1 MTLSQFLTILRARWA
16 TVLLILLGS
25 VGLAIGVSLILPKQ
39 YTATATVVVDQ
50 TRPDPVTG
58 AAINA
63 GNPTPSFMSTQV
75 DILKSDR
82 VTQAVARK
90 LGMVDDPA
98 VRERWMSDTEG
109 RGSFEAWLTDKV
121 QLSLDVKPSRDSN
134 VISVSFKDADP
145 ENAARAANQFV
156 QSYLDVMVAL
166 RVDPAK
172 QYSSFFDSRARELR
186 ANVERAQSRLSA
198 YQREKGVVIAT
209 DGQIDVETAR
219 LNELSSQLV
228 ALQAVAAESS
238 SRQLQAQAGAGD
250 RLQEVINNPALAAL
264 RGDLTRAEAKLQ
276 ELNSR
281 LGENHPQ
288 VIEAKANISTL
299 RSQLNIE
306 TRRVTGSVG
315 VSDSINRRRE
325 AELRAALETQRQR
338 VLKLRTAREEGAVLV
353 KEVDAAQ
360 RAYDA
365 VLQRQSQTSLE
376 SQASQSAAH
385 VLAQAVAPYTP
396 SSPNLLRNAI
406 LAVVIGT
413 VLAIAAAIVSEY
425 VDRRVRTEDEVSDV
439 LGLPLLG
446 VLPKPGGKGRFAGP
460 RVPLVRGT
468 GMLRRL
474 PAPGKEA

>member
-16 TVLLILLGS
+16 TIIVILVLT
-25 VGLAIGVSLILPKQ
+25 VGLATGVSMVLPKQ

-58 AAINA
+58 AAAYA
-63 GNPTPSFMSTQV
+63 GNPTPAFMSTQV

-82 VTQAVARK
+82 VTQMVARK
-90 LGMVDDPA
+90 LGLGDEPG
-98 VRERWMSDTEG
+98 VRERWTVETEG
-109 RGSFEAWLTDKV
+109 KGSFDAWLVDKV

-134 VISVSFKDADP
+134 VISVSYKDADP
-145 ENAARAANQFV
+145 DRAARAANQFI
-156 QSYLDVMVAL
+156 QSYLDLLVEL

-172 QYSSFFDSRARELR
+172 QYSGFFDSRAKELR
-186 ANVERAQSRLSA
+186 ANLERAQSRLTA

-238 SRQLQAQAGAGD
+238 SRQMQAQAGAGD
-250 RLQEVINNPALAAL
+250 RLQEVLNNPALAAL
-264 RGDLTRAEAKLQ
+264 RGDLGKAEAKLQ

-288 VIEAKANISTL
+288 VVEAKANIATL

-315 VSDSINRRRE
+315 VSNSINRQRE
-325 AELRAALETQRQR
+325 AEIRAALETQRQR
-338 VLKLRTAREEGAVLV
+338 VLKLRTAREEGSVLV
-353 KEVDAAQ
+353 RDVEAAQ
-360 RAYDA
+360 RAYES
-365 VLQRQSQTSLE
+365 VLQRQSQTNLE
-376 SQASQSAAH
+376 SQATQSTAN
-385 VLAQAVAPYTP
+385 VLTQAIAPYTP
-396 SSPNLLRNAI
+396 SSPNLLRNGL
-406 LAVVIGT
+406 LALVIGT
-413 VLAIAAAIVSEY
+413 ILAIAAALVLEY

-460 RVPLVRGT
+460 RVPLVSAT